1 MKGMF
6 GDSALGKVVAG
17 CVLVVAVGFG
27 LIPQSANASTVN
39 VAGDGG
45 SDVAVSVSALYTP
58 TPAWKG
64 SPILLVKKTEAVGVD
79 TVGSVVI
86 TKDPS
91 PIVTV
96 ETETGVGA
104 DASTT
109 ASSDAPVT
117 EAVDASPKTVVPEA
131 VVETPEVPVPV
142 APAVDAQP
150 KTETET
156 KNVAP
161 SEPNVGIGDAVV
173 IIPDPVTSE
182 PIQLTEV
189 FECYYGTELL
199 KVVYDFSGCDDVFAS
214 FPVVEG
220 DGGAVGGGGWVKRIV
235 LAD

>member
-27 LIPQSANASTVN
+27 LMPQTANASTVN

-45 SDVAVSVSALYTP
+45 SDVAVAVSALYTP

-64 SPILLVKKTEAVGVD
+64 EPILIVKKTEAVGVD
-79 TVGSVVI
+79 TVGSVVM
-86 TKDPS
+86 TEDPS

-96 ETETGVGA
+96 ETETGVSA

-109 ASSDAPVT
+109 TSPDAPLT
-117 EAVDASPKTVVPEA
+117 ETVVESP
-131 VVETPEVPVPV
+131 VVPVPV
-142 APAVDAQP
+142 TPAVDAQP
-150 KTETET
+150 KTETE
-156 KNVAP
+156 NVAP
-161 SEPNVGIGDAVV
+161 SEPNVGLGDAVV
-173 IIPDPVTSE
+173 IIPDPVTGD

-189 FECYYGTELL
+189 FECYYGDQLL
-199 KVVYDFSGCDDVFAS
+199 KVVYDFGGCDAVFAS
-214 FPVVEG
+214 LPVVEG